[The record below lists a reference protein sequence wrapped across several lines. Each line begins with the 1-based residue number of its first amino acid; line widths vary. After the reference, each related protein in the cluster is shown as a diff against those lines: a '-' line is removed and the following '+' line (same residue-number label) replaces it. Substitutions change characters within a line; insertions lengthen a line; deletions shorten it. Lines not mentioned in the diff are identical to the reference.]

1 MSNIGNISESSQI
14 FYVVPISVSHNL
26 YDKVNLLVLLD
37 LGSRNWNTYLIV
49 EINTY
54 KVENLL
60 PK

>member
-37 LGSRNWNTYLIV
+37 LDSRNWNTYLIV